1 METYSCEQIYDIIE
15 NEILTLKIEP
25 GEVLNENMLC
35 NRFSVSRTPVRTV
48 LQRLQENSLLE
59 IRPYKGAFVKLL
71 NFDIINQL
79 IYQRVAVESMILKDF
94 IMIATP
100 ADIERVRFA
109 FEQFEQYAN
118 EEDCDIKKFSELD
131 SEMHKIWFKSM
142 RKMYLFDTLQNDK
155 TDYQRF
161 RMMDIDR
168 YDSIAEIVEEH
179 RKILETIE
187 NADID
192 NIVPLIRQHL
202 YGNIRRMG
210 KDIFTVYAH
219 YFSDLN
225 KVEQE

>member
-48 LQRLQENSLLE
+48 LQRLQENGLLE

-100 ADIERVRFA
+100 ADIERVRFS
-109 FEQFEQYAN
+109 FEKIEQYAKDEN
-118 EEDCDIKKFSELD
+118 CNIKKFSELD

-155 TDYQRF
+155 TDYLRF
-161 RMMDIDR
+161 RMMDIYR
-168 YDSIAEIVEEH
+168 YESITEIVEEH

-225 KVEQE
+225 KAEQE